1 MACLGSASP
10 GFEPCVAHLLPLLLA
25 HETRWASIGTIG
37 EPAALR
43 PTLVVV
49 ELHALQRFL
58 GLHLL
63 AVERAEQA
71 RRHQP
76 RAPFTAPAVQV
87 QPLALG
93 DTRRQVRD
101 ERIEA
106 LQRLGNGEVGDAKV
120 EEARVAASRLA
131 VRQECGRLIVK
142 CTVGFW
148 PLTPPSG
155 QDASCGGSSDC
166 RHTNVL
172 MPALRIAA
180 SRSRTTP
187 ALVGRDGQEPG

>member
-71 RRHQP
+71 RHHQP
-76 RAPFTAPAVQV
+76 RAPSAAPTVEV
-87 QPLALG
+87 QPLAP
-93 DTRRQVRD
+93 DYTRRQVRD

-148 PLTPPSG
+148 PLTPLLG
-155 QDASCGGSSDC
+155 LDASCEGSSDC
-166 RHTNVL
+166 AGT
-172 MPALRIAA
+172 
-180 SRSRTTP
+180 RTC
-187 ALVGRDGQEPG
+187 